1 MTSAPLVTLYDGR
14 QVPSDHVDWMHECE
28 ARMVLAMPMVERVEF
43 LNKVAKIRKHDG
55 LMALKRRCHEIEPY
69 FVLDLPDKAARNA
82 YAARVAER
90 FGVEARDALQAKV
103 RAIWEA
109 RKAAIA
115 SASQDAAQLSNETG
129 LAGSQ

>member
-1 MTSAPLVTLYDGR
+1 MTWVAPLVTLYDGR
-14 QVPSDHVDWMHECE
+14 QVPSDSREWREECE

-55 LMALKRRCHEIEPY
+55 LMALKKRCHEIEPY
-69 FVLDLPDKAARNA
+69 YVLSLPDKAARNA

-90 FGVEARDALQAKV
+90 FGVEVRDALQAKV
-103 RAIWEA
+103 LAIWEQ
-109 RKAAIA
+109 RKAIA
-115 SASQDAAQLSNETG
+115 SASQDAAQLSNVTE